1 MGILFWIHGGG
12 FSSGDSRMYSGI
24 EHAMQ
29 EGNAVVVVQYRLGV
43 LGFFNAF
50 DSTSNKTL
58 GGNYGLG
65 DIALALEFIHRN
77 AEKFG
82 ANSSHI
88 VVNGESAGSA
98 ATMALLMHE
107 PSVNRMA
114 GVVAQSGGTV
124 MNFLSTEK
132 VSQLLFSF
140 FPEKNLSQIDSY
152 LVLQAS
158 TQLQWRFAKN
168 YLTAIKLNL

>member
-1 MGILFWIHGGG
+1 MAEDCLTFDLYLPSAAKRVSNMGVLFWIHGGG
-12 FSSGDSRMYSGI
+12 FVTGDSRMYSGI

-50 DSTSNKTL
+50 DLTSNKTL

-65 DIALALEFIHRN
+65 DIALALEFIHSN

-132 VSQLLFSF
+132 V
-140 FPEKNLSQIDSY
+140 N
-152 LVLQAS
+152 
-158 TQLQWRFAKN
+158 
-168 YLTAIKLNL
+168 